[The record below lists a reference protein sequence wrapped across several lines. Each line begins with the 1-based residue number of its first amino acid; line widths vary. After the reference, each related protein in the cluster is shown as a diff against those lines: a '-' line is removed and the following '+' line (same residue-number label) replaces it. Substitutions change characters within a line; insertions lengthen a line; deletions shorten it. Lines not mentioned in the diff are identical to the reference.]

1 LEKQLVS
8 AMMRINRKI
17 KGEGFMEMF
26 RDYLGAQVLLSF
38 GENKFGS
45 AVKHVLILSKYKNG
59 WVLTKHKERGLE
71 FPGGKVE
78 RGETL
83 EEAAT
88 REVFEETG
96 GVLKQLMKIGHYEVR
111 NNDLSFVK
119 AIFYGEIKELIRKE
133 DFLETDG
140 PVFIDD
146 PQLNERFS
154 DEFSFIMKDRVVEK
168 SLHYIHTHLL

>member
-1 LEKQLVS
+1 
-8 AMMRINRKI
+8 
-17 KGEGFMEMF
+17 MEMF
-26 RDYLGAQVLLSF
+26 RDQYGAQVLLTF
-38 GENKFGS
+38 GENTFGA

-78 RGETL
+78 HGETL

-88 REVFEETG
+88 REVYEETG
-96 GVLKQLMKIGHYEVR
+96 AIIHKLLKIGHYEVR
-111 NNDLSFVK
+111 HKNESFVK
-119 AIFYGEIKELIRKE
+119 AIFYAEIKDLVSKE

-146 PQLNERFS
+146 PLLSDRFS
-154 DEFSFIMKDRVVEK
+154 NEYSFIMKDLVVEK
-168 SLHYIHTHLL
+168 SLHYIQTHIL

>member
-1 LEKQLVS
+1 
-8 AMMRINRKI
+8 
-17 KGEGFMEMF
+17 MEMF
-26 RDYLGAQVLLSF
+26 RDHLGAQVLLSF
-38 GENKFGS
+38 GENNFGT
-45 AVKHVLILSKYKNG
+45 VIKHVLILSRYKNG
-59 WVLTKHKERGLE
+59 WVLTKHKKRGFE

-78 RGETL
+78 CGETL

-96 GVLKQLMKIGHYEVR
+96 GVLNKLIKIGHYEVH
-111 NNDLSFVK
+111 NNGESFVK

-146 PQLNERFS
+146 PHLSDRLS
-154 DEFSFIMKDRVVEK
+154 DEYSFIMKDAVVEK
-168 SLHYIHTHLL
+168 SLNYIQTHLL

>member
-1 LEKQLVS
+1 
-8 AMMRINRKI
+8 
-17 KGEGFMEMF
+17 MEMF
-26 RDYLGAQVLLSF
+26 RDHLGAQVLLSF
-38 GENKFGS
+38 GENKFGTV
-45 AVKHVLILSKYKNG
+45 VKHVLILSKYKNG

-78 RGETL
+78 HGETL

-96 GVLKQLMKIGHYEVR
+96 GLLNKLMKIGHYEVR
-111 NNDLSFVK
+111 NDDERFVK
-119 AIFYGEIKELIRKE
+119 AIFYGEIKELIRKD

-146 PQLNERFS
+146 PHLS
-154 DEFSFIMKDRVVEK
+154 DRLSGEYSFIMKDSVVEK
-168 SLHYIHTHLL
+168 SLHYIQTHLL